1 MDNVNIK
8 RRSEFQKSIVA
19 KSNRSSHFFASSAG
33 AWLVDTDLKSIIRRM
48 DRDHLPYSIWYVPTD
63 ISAEYEISYYRPQV
77 DGALLIATL
86 YPSREEKA

>member
-1 MDNVNIK
+1 
-8 RRSEFQKSIVA
+8 
-19 KSNRSSHFFASSAG
+19 
-33 AWLVDTDLKSIIRRM
+33 M